1 MDDSGKK
8 NFAVIYNKTHTGHK
22 PLTTSPENPER
33 LTKIIEFLTEE
44 VSVFDNHCF
53 LYKDFEATTEQEA
66 LLVHEK
72 RYIDFIKSYC
82 EQGGGF
88 LGDST
93 YLNEKSYEYA
103 LLAAG
108 GAKRAALEVL
118 EGSFSSSFALIRPPG
133 HHASADS
140 YGGYCILN
148 NAAILARFLQ
158 KEKGLSKIMIV
169 DWDSHAADGTMK
181 IFFEDPSVL
190 TVSLHRDP
198 MDFYPHNGFINQIG
212 ARKGRGSNVNIIM
225 PKTSGDEEY
234 QLALKE
240 IVLPLYHQFE
250 PDFVIG
256 GNGFDAH
263 FSDEQA
269 KMRMTSRGYYNL
281 VSTLR
286 EEAAGKLTLLLEGG
300 YTKYNGIL
308 TYAVIMALKGEEL
321 PYTNEMDVQS
331 DALFREKPRK
341 LLDENLKELKE
352 LLVGRFEL

>member
-1 MDDSGKK
+1 MDDSVK
-8 NFAVIYNKTHTGHK
+8 NNCAIIYNKAHTGHK
-22 PLTTSPENPER
+22 SLTGSPENPER
-33 LTKIIEFLTEE
+33 LTNIMEFLTDE

-53 LYKDFEATTEQEA
+53 LYSDFAPVAEEEA

-72 RYIDFIKSYC
+72 RYIDFIRSYC

-103 LLAAG
+103 LLAVG

-118 EGSFSSSFALIRPPG
+118 KGPFSTSFALIRPPG
-133 HHASADS
+133 HHASSDS

-148 NAAILARFLQ
+148 NAAILARYLQ
-158 KEKGLSKIMIV
+158 KEKELSKIMIV
-169 DWDSHAADGTMK
+169 DWDGHAADGTMK
-181 IFFEDPSVL
+181 IFYEDPSVL

-198 MDFYPHNGFINQIG
+198 IDFYPYNGFANQIG

-234 QLALKE
+234 LLAIKD
-240 IVLPLYHQFE
+240 IVLPIYHQFE
-250 PDFVIG
+250 PDFVLG
-256 GNGFDAH
+256 GNGFDVH

-269 KMRMTSRGYYNL
+269 KMRMTSRGYYNI

-286 EEAAGKLTLLLEGG
+286 NEMAGKLTLLLEGG

-341 LLDENLKELKE
+341 LFHENLSELKE
-352 LLVGRFEL
+352 LLAGIYDL